1 MGRSDAALPEPT
13 GVDYKA
19 EAEATIIRDVDLGE
33 LLAVDYTPEQE
44 KRVVRKLDFAYAPL
58 RCLTS

>member
-1 MGRSDAALPEPT
+1 M

-44 KRVVRKLDFAYAPL
+44 KRVVRKLDFAYAPPSL
-58 RCLTS
+58 PRFVATIEY